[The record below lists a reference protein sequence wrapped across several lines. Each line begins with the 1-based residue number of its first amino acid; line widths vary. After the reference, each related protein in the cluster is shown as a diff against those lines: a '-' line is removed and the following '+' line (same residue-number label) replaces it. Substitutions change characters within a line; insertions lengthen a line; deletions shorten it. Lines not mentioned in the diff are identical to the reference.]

1 MKDTTLTTVK
11 ILSDLYKDFKVLTV
25 QDKMSLQCLTNRA
38 LYLYVHDNKFKQ
50 QIDENTNLAIS
61 GSIIK

>member
-1 MKDTTLTTVK
+1 
-11 ILSDLYKDFKVLTV
+11 
-25 QDKMSLQCLTNRA
+25 MSLQCLTNRA
-38 LYLYVHDNKFKQ
+38 LYLYVHNEDFKK